1 MHRGLWNR
9 LQVHYLTFFYPVPSD
24 LWIIWNF
31 FPTSKCCLK
40 MAENELK
47 MAPIF
52 NHFTFLERLK
62 FKHPII
68 AATITISDKGERSS
82 DESAIFTTKIFQ
94 KNCQKLFFPIL
105 FKINW
110 QAWCQRL
117 RKSRFEIFLYF
128 RFCYFVNFNYLPCFI
143 PLFFIEKLFSSL
155 RFKPGV
161 SPM

>member
-1 MHRGLWNR
+1 
-9 LQVHYLTFFYPVPSD
+9 
-24 LWIIWNF
+24 
-31 FPTSKCCLK
+31 

-94 KNCQKLFFPIL
+94 KNCQKLFFPYPVQ
-105 FKINW
+105 N
-110 QAWCQRL
+110 
-117 RKSRFEIFLYF
+117 
-128 RFCYFVNFNYLPCFI
+128 
-143 PLFFIEKLFSSL
+143 KLASSMP
-155 RFKPGV
+155 KAPKK
-161 SPM
+161 